1 MCRLDLLGPD
11 TQVFQCQVLVPSP
24 SPMSEDRVLDGD
36 TILNPGGRRASTR
49 CDRGWR
55 KSLRTF
61 QQLRRILY
69 ANPSLG
75 SLGGER
81 ERYSQIQVG
90 TCGSVAAVWHAGGD
104 PQGAGRGHMNRRG
117 ALLQRPAGGGTL
129 VPPCRVS

>member
-1 MCRLDLLGPD
+1 MEEVPEDIPAVKEDPICKSISRL
-11 TQVFQCQVLVPSP
+11 SW
-24 SPMSEDRVLDGD
+24 
-36 TILNPGGRRASTR
+36 GR
-49 CDRGWR
+49 
-55 KSLRTF
+55 
-61 QQLRRILY
+61 
-69 ANPSLG
+69 
-75 SLGGER
+75 ER